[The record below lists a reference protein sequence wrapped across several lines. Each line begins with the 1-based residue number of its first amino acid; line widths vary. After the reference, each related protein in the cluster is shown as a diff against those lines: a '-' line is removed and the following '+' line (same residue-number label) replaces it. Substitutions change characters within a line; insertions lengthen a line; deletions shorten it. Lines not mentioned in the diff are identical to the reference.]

1 MDHSAKH
8 IELSK
13 MADIVACVVR
23 SPRSSNVKFSAKEGD
38 KCPYC
43 DGLRSE
49 LHKAQQE
56 ILSYEKVIK
65 VLQEELINMELRA
78 QPYSR
83 KQRDYYDEQFP
94 SLQSK
99 YDWI

>member
-1 MDHSAKH
+1 MHIQNICNILLHPFLATDHH
-8 IELSK
+8 LQ
-13 MADIVACVVR
+13 
-23 SPRSSNVKFSAKEGD
+23 G
-38 KCPYC
+38 
-43 DGLRSE
+43 
-49 LHKAQQE
+49 AQQE